1 METYFNYIIES
12 GISLG
17 VFTLLYWLLFRK
29 EVQLKANR
37 IYLLVSVLFST
48 MLPFLTIN
56 LSFYDLFSFTAK
68 ENNDPLAGV
77 TLIETI
83 TVYASGFPRKIG
95 QALISIKPSVWFY
108 IVGASLALFFLLAG
122 IAQLISIIRSNRS
135 FKLKL
140 ARLIVTRKAISPYS
154 FFNFIFINRDLPQQ
168 ENWKAM
174 VHHELEH
181 VRQGHSFDVLFID
194 FMMVFQWF
202 NPFYW
207 IIRRMVRENHEFL
220 ADRAVIQRGNITA
233 GNYKALLL
241 SQAIGGRLVMTSNF
255 FSIKTIQKRFKMITK
270 NRTGKYGFL
279 KYSAGIVVA
288 LAITILFACEK
299 KTKIEEPVISNEKL
313 KSEVEES
320 LKASTPAVD
329 QDTTVYIIVEQPA
342 VFKNDKGNEGDLNE
356 FRNWV
361 NQNLVYPAAAAENGI
376 QGKVYI
382 QFAISKLGQVVD
394 VKILRGVDPILDNEA
409 IRVIKSSPKWKPA
422 MQSGKTVKQQFVIPV
437 NFVLQ

>member
-37 IYLLVSVLFST
+37 IYLLVAVLFST

-83 TVYASGFPRKIG
+83 TVYASGFPGKIG

-154 FFNFIFINRDLPQQ
+154 FFNFIFISRDLPQQ

-220 ADRAVIQRGNITA
+220 ADRAVIQRGGITA

-270 NRTGKYGFL
+270 NRTGKFGFL

-299 KTKIEEPVISNEKL
+299 KTKVEEPEIT
-313 KSEVEES
+313 SEQTKPKAELIQEENTS
-320 LKASTPAVD
+320 ANPD
-329 QDTTVYIIVEQPA
+329 EEVYIIVEHPA
-342 VFKNDKGNEGDLNE
+342 TFKNDKGNSGDLNE

-361 NQNLVYPAAAAENGI
+361 NKNLVYPAAAAEKGI
-376 QGKVYI
+376 QGKLYV
-382 QFAISKLGQVVD
+382 QFVVNKTGNVAD
-394 VKILRGVDPILDNEA
+394 VKVLRGVDPILDQEA
-409 IRVIKSSPKWKPA
+409 VRVIKSSPCWTPA
-422 MQSGKTVKQQFVIPV
+422 KQGGKDVAQQFVIPV